1 MSLKEVLEGIEIG
14 ENKEK
19 LSKEDISKIMKESGK
34 VVNTEVE
41 KVKTEYTTTIEDLKS
56 QLSKAPKSDDIE
68 ALKTKIADFE
78 KKEADRVAREEKDKQ
93 DKIINDNILSVFG
106 DKKFTSDYAKTGLLN
121 DIKKELDKEENKG
134 KGIKD
139 IFDELT
145 KDRTDIFANPNQIKD
160 MPPMGNVDTQVSK
173 EDFTKMGYKERLE
186 LKESNPD
193 LFKELNK

>member
-41 KVKTEYTTTIEDLKS
+41 KVKNEYTTTIEDLKS

-78 KKEADRVAREEKDKQ
+78 QKEADRVAREEKDKQ
-93 DKIINDNILSVFG
+93 EAASFISVLI
-106 DKKFTSDYAKTGLLN
+106 AC
-121 DIKKELDKEENKG
+121 
-134 KGIKD
+134 
-139 IFDELT
+139 
-145 KDRTDIFANPNQIKD
+145 
-160 MPPMGNVDTQVSK
+160 NV
-173 EDFTKMGYKERLE
+173 E
-186 LKESNPD
+186 
-193 LFKELNK
+193 

>member
-41 KVKTEYTTTIEDLKS
+41 KVKNEYTTTIEDLKS

-78 KKEADRVAREEKDKQ
+78 QKEADRVAREEKDKQ
-93 DKIINDNILSVFG
+93 DKIINENILNVFG

-160 MPPMGNVDTQVSK
+160 MPAMGNVDTQVSK

>member
-41 KVKTEYTTTIEDLKS
+41 KVKNEYATTIEDLKS

-78 KKEADRVAREEKDKQ
+78 QKEADRVAREEKDKQ
-93 DKIINDNILSVFG
+93 DKIINENILNVFG

-160 MPPMGNVDTQVSK
+160 MPAMGNVDTQVSK